1 MSVLDQQGVTMSG
14 PEQLEGLHAAAFTRA
29 NSEPDTIFFAQ
40 RVPDSL
46 MDMGAQTAVTALYQT
61 ALPVG
66 GSVLDLMA
74 GTLSHYPEEAKFE
87 RVVGLGVSKVALD
100 ANPVLGER
108 IVQDLNDVTTLPFD
122 DESFDAVTLCDG
134 LAYLTQPLAVLT
146 EVVRVLKPGAPLILT
161 FSDQFHAAKAVA
173 IWQALEPADR
183 VRLTSVLM
191 SRAGLAE
198 LDTGEVVPPE
208 DLTAW
213 RDTVHALIG
222 RKPRN

>member
-1 MSVLDQQGVTMSG
+1 MDMSG
-14 PEQLEGLHAAAFTRA
+14 PEQLEGMHIAAFTRA
-29 NSEPDTIFFAQ
+29 NSEPDTIFYAQ

-46 MDMGAQTAVTALYQT
+46 MDMGARTAVTALYQT

-66 GSVLDLMA
+66 GAVLDLMA
-74 GTLSHYPEEAKFE
+74 GALSHYPEEATFQ
-87 RVVGLGVSKVALD
+87 RVVGLGISKGALD

-108 IVQDLNDVTTLPFD
+108 VVQDLNEVTILPFED
-122 DESFDAVTLCDG
+122 DSFDAVTLCDG

-161 FSDQFHAAKAVA
+161 FSDQFHAVKAVA

-183 VRLTSVLM
+183 VRLASVLM

-213 RDTVHALIG
+213 RDTVHAVIG

>member
-1 MSVLDQQGVTMSG
+1 MSG
-14 PEQLEGLHAAAFTRA
+14 PEKLEGMHEAAFTRA
-29 NSEPDTIFFAQ
+29 NNEPDTIFYAQ

-46 MDMGAQTAVTALYQT
+46 MDMGARTAVTALYQT

-66 GSVLDLMA
+66 GAVLDLMA
-74 GTLSHYPEEAKFE
+74 GALSHYPEEATFQ
-87 RVVGLGVSKVALD
+87 RVVGLGISKAALD

-108 IVQDLNDVTTLPFD
+108 VVQDLNDEPELPFD
-122 DESFDAVTLCDG
+122 DDSFDAVTLCDG
-134 LAYLTQPLAVLT
+134 LAYLTTPLAVLM
-146 EVVRVLKPGAPLILT
+146 EIVRVLKPGAPLILT

-183 VRLTSVLM
+183 VRLASVLM
-191 SRAGLAE
+191 SRTGLTE

-213 RDTVHALIG
+213 RDTVHAVVG